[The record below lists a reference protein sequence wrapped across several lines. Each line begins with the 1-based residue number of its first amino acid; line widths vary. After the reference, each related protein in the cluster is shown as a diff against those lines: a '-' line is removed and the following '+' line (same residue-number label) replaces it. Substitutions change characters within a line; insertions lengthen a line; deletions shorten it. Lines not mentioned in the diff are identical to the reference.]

1 MTNKFF
7 ERHVFFCTNQRPD
20 GHPKGCCASKNS
32 TVLRAYMK
40 KKTKE
45 LVSDKKIRIN
55 ASGCLD
61 HCEFGP
67 TLVVYPDNVWYSCKT
82 EEEVDQVINEHLIND
97 HIAENLTNKKIDNL
111 CIINCQRCCGVS
123 GCKSLRASSTYCP

>member
-1 MTNKFF
+1 MTKKFF
-7 ERHVFFCTNQRPD
+7 ERNVFFCTNQRPE
-20 GHPKGCCASKNS
+20 GHTKGCCASKNS

-61 HCEFGP
+61 LCEFGP

-97 HIAENLTNKKIDNL
+97 RIAENLQIKK
-111 CIINCQRCCGVS
+111 
-123 GCKSLRASSTYCP
+123 

>member
-7 ERHVFFCTNQRPD
+7 ERHVFFCTNQRPE

-45 LVSDKKIRIN
+45 LTTILNENNIKFKQD
-55 ASGCLD
+55 
-61 HCEFGP
+61 F
-67 TLVVYPDNVWYSCKT
+67 
-82 EEEVDQVINEHLIND
+82 EVDVYNSPFQFINRRNEI
-97 HIAENLTNKKIDNL
+97 TVS
-111 CIINCQRCCGVS
+111 IIS
-123 GCKSLRASSTYCP
+123 DF

>member
-45 LVSDKKIRIN
+45 LASDKKI
-55 ASGCLD
+55 
-61 HCEFGP
+61 
-67 TLVVYPDNVWYSCKT
+67 TLVVYPDNVWYSCKN
-82 EEEVDQVINEHLIND
+82 EEDVDQVIKEHLIHD
-97 HIAENLTNKKIDNL
+97 RIAKNLEIKK
-111 CIINCQRCCGVS
+111 
-123 GCKSLRASSTYCP
+123 

>member
-45 LVSDKKIRIN
+45 NVIAVHVRKK
-55 ASGCLD
+55 
-61 HCEFGP
+61 
-67 TLVVYPDNVWYSCKT
+67 
-82 EEEVDQVINEHLIND
+82 
-97 HIAENLTNKKIDNL
+97 ENNITNLKIKSLLLNIYLTNHSI
-111 CIINCQRCCGVS
+111 
-123 GCKSLRASSTYCP
+123 

>member
-7 ERHVFFCTNQRPD
+7 ERHVFFCTNQRPE

-45 LVSDKKIRIN
+45 L
-55 ASGCLD
+55 
-61 HCEFGP
+61 
-67 TLVVYPDNVWYSCKT
+67 NV
-82 EEEVDQVINEHLIND
+82 
-97 HIAENLTNKKIDNL
+97 
-111 CIINCQRCCGVS
+111 
-123 GCKSLRASSTYCP
+123 SLRPTPEVMKLSLIQE

>member
-20 GHPKGCCASKNS
+20 GHERGCCASKKS
-32 TVLRAYMK
+32 VLLRAYMK

-45 LVSDKKIRIN
+45 IVTEKKIRIN
-55 ASGCLD
+55 SSGCLD

-67 TLVVYPDNVWYSCKT
+67 TMVIYPDNIWYTCKS
-82 EEEVDQVINEHLIND
+82 ESDVDLVIDEHLIND
-97 HIAENLTNKKIDNL
+97 RVVENLLIKK
-111 CIINCQRCCGVS
+111 
-123 GCKSLRASSTYCP
+123 

>member
-7 ERHVFFCTNQRPD
+7 ERHVFFCTNQRPE

-45 LVSDKKIRIN
+45 LASDKKIRIN
-55 ASGCLD
+55 LGFIFSFNFS
-61 HCEFGP
+61 ESFNNP
-67 TLVVYPDNVWYSCKT
+67 IFFSP
-82 EEEVDQVINEHLIND
+82 Q
-97 HIAENLTNKKIDNL
+97 
-111 CIINCQRCCGVS
+111 
-123 GCKSLRASSTYCP
+123 

>member
-7 ERHVFFCTNQRPD
+7 ERHVFFCTNQRPY

-45 LVSDKKIRIN
+45 LASDKKIRIN
-55 ASGCLD
+55 TSGCLD

-67 TLVVYPDNVWYSCKT
+67 TLVVYPDNVWYSCKN
-82 EEEVDQVINEHLIND
+82 EEDVDQVIKEHLIHD
-97 HIAENLTNKKIDNL
+97 RIAKILEIKK
-111 CIINCQRCCGVS
+111 
-123 GCKSLRASSTYCP
+123 